1 MIELCKVVPEI
12 GTSVLLDEK
21 GKFSNLDFHNYG
33 TFSPRDIATIAN
45 TLRPQLFTV
54 IKPYADHE
62 LKRAQETVQKENIPS
77 TL

>member
-12 GTSVLLDEK
+12 GTAVLLDEK

-33 TFSPRDIATIAN
+33 TFSPRDIEKIAN
-45 TLRPQLFTV
+45 TLRPQMFTV

-62 LKRAQETVQKENIPS
+62 LKRAQQTVKNEKIPS